1 MRALGLSAKPQ
12 DPATLEP
19 HEAASASGADRIA
32 ATARRMLAI
41 QGQDWRASRWA
52 LGVRTPGST
61 AEDVTAAFGAGQIV
75 RSWPMRGTIHV
86 VAAEDIGWLQGVTNR
101 RVLAGAPRRR
111 ATIGLT
117 DTGLDR
123 LVEVSLAALRGGV
136 ALDRD
141 GLAATWTEAGLE
153 WQPGW
158 RYHVI
163 WWLCQ
168 NGLTTFGPSRE
179 NGEPL
184 LVRTDEW
191 ITSPRRLSGDTALA
205 ELAAR
210 YTAARGP
217 VTERDLAWWAGLTL
231 TDTRRGLAAAREAGR
246 LVEARLGDAAGPT
259 LWLDPGALE
268 WLETAAAPATSPAAD
283 WLLLPAFDEHLLG
296 YTDRSAQLAGE
307 HSPLVVPGRNGVFLP
322 TVVSQGRV
330 RGTWRRGSRAGSGI
344 EVTPFPGERIAP
356 DALAPAA
363 ERWQRFT
370 GADPAL
376 PRVVL
381 TEPLVS

>member
-1 MRALGLSAKPQ
+1 MRALGLASVPQ
-12 DPATLEP
+12 DPVTP
-19 HEAASASGADRIA
+19 VPGEAANASGADHVA
-32 ATARRMLAI
+32 ATARRMLAT

-61 AEDVTAAFGAGQIV
+61 ADDVAAAFGAGQIV

-86 VAAEDIGWLQGVTNR
+86 VAAEDIGWMQGVTNR

-111 ATIGLT
+111 AIIGLSDT
-117 DTGLDR
+117 DLDR

-141 GLAATWTEAGLE
+141 GLAATWTAAGIA

-168 NGLTTFGPSRE
+168 NGLTTFGPTRE

-184 LVRTDEW
+184 LVRADEW
-191 ITSPRRLSGDTALA
+191 ITSPRRLSGDAALT

-217 VTERDLAWWAGLTL
+217 ISERDLAWWAGLTL

-268 WLETAAAPATSPAAD
+268 WLETAAAPAASPAAD
-283 WLLLPAFDEHLLG
+283 WVLLPAFDEHLLG

-307 HSPLVVPGRNGVFLP
+307 HAPLVVPGRNGVFLP
-322 TVVSQGRV
+322 TVVSAGRV
-330 RGTWRRGSRAGSGI
+330 RGTWRRGTRAGSGI
-344 EVTPFPGERIAP
+344 EVTPFPGESVDL

-363 ERWQRFT
+363 ELWQRFS
-370 GADPAL
+370 GVDPVP
-376 PRVVL
+376 PRIVPAERL
-381 TEPLVS
+381 GS